1 MSNKKKVFI
10 KTYGCQMNEY
20 DSEKMM
26 LDLEKNHYEQT
37 SEIQEA
43 DMVLLNTC
51 NIREK
56 AADKVYSELG
66 RIKRFKDHKTDLKIG
81 VTGCVAQAESLE
93 IFDRQPA
100 VDFIIGPQS
109 YHKLPDIISK
119 LENGERNIIQTS
131 FEASD
136 KFNSISS
143 LTGII
148 KPSAFVTIQEGCD
161 KFCTFCVV
169 PYTRGSEFSR
179 SAKAII
185 NEAKKLVSSGT
196 KELTLLGQNVNAWH
210 GEGFDGKE
218 WGLGRLIRE
227 LADLPEL
234 YRIRYT
240 TSHPLDMDDE
250 LINAHAEVDKLIPYL
265 HLPIQSGSDKI
276 LHAMNRRH
284 TALDYL
290 RIIERL
296 RSVREDVAMSGDFIV
311 GFPGE
316 TDRDFADTINLIT
329 KVGYASAYS
338 FKYSVRPGTPAADK
352 SEQVLEHVKSERL
365 LALQQLLDAQQYAF
379 NKNCESMEFEVF
391 VEQKV
396 VNGGKLN
403 ARTPYMQS
411 VYFEGSESLI
421 GEIVQVKISDG
432 RQNSLFAEIIR

>member
-56 AADKVYSELG
+56 AAEKVYSELG

-169 PYTRGSEFSR
+169 PYTRGKEVSR
-179 SAKAII
+179 SQNDILNEIREIAAK
-185 NEAKKLVSSGT
+185 GT
-196 KELTLLGQNVNAWH
+196 KEVILLGQNVNAYNF
-210 GEGFDGKE
+210 EGVS
-218 WGLGRLIRE
+218 LSSLINSISQIVE
-227 LADLPEL
+227 IE
-234 YRIRYT
+234 RIRFM
-240 TSHPLDMDDE
+240 TSHPKDMTDE
-250 LINAHAEVDKLIPYL
+250 LINAFGNVPKLMPFL
-265 HLPIQSGSDKI
+265 HLPVQSGSNKI
-276 LHAMNRRH
+276 LKSMNRGH
-284 TALDYL
+284 VVEEYVE
-290 RIIERL
+290 IINRL
-296 RSVREDVAMSGDFIV
+296 RSVRKDICFSSDFIV
-311 GFPGE
+311 GYPGE
-316 TDRDFADTINLIT
+316 TDEDFQETINLCERV
-329 KVGYASAYS
+329 KFAQAYS
-338 FKYSVRPGTPAADK
+338 FNYSSRPGTPSSRKQELDEK
-352 SEQVLEHVKSERL
+352 LKKKRL
-365 LALQQLLDAQQYAF
+365 HALQELLNGQQTDF
-379 NKNCESMEFEVF
+379 LEKQKNRQHNVLFEKKGRGKNEYVGRT
-391 VEQKV
+391 EQFSPVTV
-396 VNGGKLN
+396 VSKENLVGQI
-403 ARTPYMQS
+403 RR
-411 VYFEGSESLI
+411 
-421 GEIVQVKISDG
+421 VKI
-432 RQNSLFAEIIR
+432 NSIMSHSLKGILK